1 MPIYSLEQFELQ
13 LVPAASLPLVTKFYK
28 ACRYPAKAGKG
39 ERVYC
44 LRLDGQI
51 VAALK
56 LVPKTFAT
64 ESWLFLRAMCVL
76 PQMQGQG
83 IGKIMLQ
90 LLQPHLEQAVYCYP
104 FSHLESFYGTIGF
117 KRLAPE
123 EANAEITLAYQRL
136 LDQGRDV
143 LIMSRRPAF

>member
-1 MPIYSLEQFELQ
+1 MPCYSLEQFELQ
-13 LVPAASLPLVTKFYK
+13 LVPVASLPLVTKFYK
-28 ACRYPAKAGKG
+28 ACRYPAKAGRG

-56 LVPKTFAT
+56 LVPKTFAA

-76 PQMQGQG
+76 PQMQGRG

-90 LLQPHLEQAVYCYP
+90 LLQPYFDQAVYCYP
-104 FSHLESFYGTIGF
+104 FAHLENFYGTIGF
-117 KRLAPE
+117 TRLNPE
-123 EANAEITLAYQRL
+123 EATAEMSLAYQRL

-143 LIMSRRPAF
+143 LIMSCEPAS